1 MESLWNF
8 VGTAATTR
16 GSYGLEN
23 YAYIM
28 EYVYFSAKKR
38 PVFSEKPFGADA
50 RIMQKHKKSLCFI
63 GSSWNLVGMLAS
75 TTGSYGHGFHA

>member
-38 PVFSEKPFGADA
+38 PVFSEKVFGADP
-50 RIMQKHKKSLCFI
+50 RIMQKDKTQDDVLITPK
-63 GSSWNLVGMLAS
+63 GSFVKNFFLVLVLEI
-75 TTGSYGHGFHA
+75 